1 MPHKF
6 DIVCIGESL
15 RDIFYIINEATVSCS
30 LNKDHCQ
37 LCLEYAEKIPVKEV
51 VKVPAAGNSANAAV
65 SAARLG
71 FKSALIS
78 WVGDDPE
85 GQDIRKSLKADGV
98 NTKLL
103 CSCGGQETSEATL
116 LSFQGERTQLLYFK
130 KRKYTLHDFPDAAC
144 YYYSAMGHG
153 HEKFDQALIKKL
165 KAKANLFF
173 VFQPG
178 TTHIRSGLK
187 KISPLIALSSLF
199 ILNKDEAHILLGNGE
214 RTTVNLLDA
223 FHKLGAKQ
231 VIITDSKNGAD
242 AFDGQ
247 KYWHMPI
254 FPGKAIESTGAGD
267 AFAIGVTCAWLN
279 KKNPAEA
286 LRWGTANAWSVVQQI
301 GPQAGLLKKADMP
314 KVLKKFNRIQ
324 PLEIV

>member
-1 MPHKF
+1 MPQKF

-37 LCLEYAEKIPVKEV
+37 LCLEYAEKIPVREV
-51 VKVPAAGNSANAAV
+51 IKVPAAGNSANAAV

-85 GQDIRKSLKADGV
+85 GQDIRKALKADGV

-130 KRKYTLHDFPDAAC
+130 KRKYTLHDFPDATC

-153 HEKFDQALIKKL
+153 HEKFDLELIKKL
-165 KAKANLFF
+165 KAKSNLFF

-187 KISPLIALSSLF
+187 KNISFDCPKLTFYFEQRRSPYF
-199 ILNKDEAHILLGNGE
+199 IGQQ
-214 RTTVNLLDA
+214 R
-223 FHKLGAKQ
+223 
-231 VIITDSKNGAD
+231 KNH
-242 AFDGQ
+242 GQ
-247 KYWHMPI
+247 
-254 FPGKAIESTGAGD
+254 
-267 AFAIGVTCAWLN
+267 
-279 KKNPAEA
+279 
-286 LRWGTANAWSVVQQI
+286 SV
-301 GPQAGLLKKADMP
+301 GR
-314 KVLKKFNRIQ
+314 FS
-324 PLEIV
+324 